1 MIDSIG
7 IYGRASQVE
16 LNRLLL
22 KINDKGGLIEHRDRN
37 ENNFLPLK
45 SFRIR
50 PYGEFIYLT
59 GSLSQQYYESNQ
71 SMKWFDV
78 ENAIEKL
85 EDILQFK
92 LDEFKLNRVDV
103 ESTFPLNRT
112 PKTYFDFLGNSPSM
126 YRNQSLNSL
135 TYNNKSRKFC
145 FYDKK
150 KQMSERYG
158 IMSDSALELM
168 RFETSYK
175 KGYIAQMRKN
185 KAFDNSLKSLKSSFT
200 QRLLTN
206 KWFED
211 YRSIRL
217 NPKPSFIPD
226 QLNNKRDLRNALESR
241 AIEAFGGVVAVEE
254 MIDRAR
260 TLNPNLSPNVI
271 YNMKQVAR
279 NAGLNKNY
287 SNDCQQIMELD
298 VAIITEYWSNL
309 LLINESN

>member
-1 MIDSIG
+1 
-7 IYGRASQVE
+7 
-16 LNRLLL
+16 
-22 KINDKGGLIEHRDRN
+22 
-37 ENNFLPLK
+37 
-45 SFRIR
+45 
-50 PYGEFIYLT
+50 
-59 GSLSQQYYESNQ
+59 
-71 SMKWFDV
+71 
-78 ENAIEKL
+78 
-85 EDILQFK
+85 
-92 LDEFKLNRVDV
+92 
-103 ESTFPLNRT
+103 
-112 PKTYFDFLGNSPSM
+112 
-126 YRNQSLNSL
+126 
-135 TYNNKSRKFC
+135 
-145 FYDKK
+145 
-150 KQMSERYG
+150 
-158 IMSDSALELM
+158 
-168 RFETSYK
+168 
-175 KGYIAQMRKN
+175 MRKN